1 MAVPSAGEGGLR
13 PRHAELHM
21 CSLPPFSI
29 GCESPTYADESLSD
43 ASKETVMTVGTAPPS
58 VFDADLP
65 TLSYSV
71 DETPAAVY
79 PRFRAAQQQ
88 APVAIGPLGPEVL
101 SYQLVRAVLRDDRF
115 QIPPGIVLQ
124 AQGVTS
130 GPLWD
135 KVINSLLCVEGE
147 THRRLRGLCSR
158 AFTPRTVARLH
169 DAMVDVMN
177 DLVDK
182 VADNGR
188 CDVVADL
195 ARPYPVPIIC
205 ALLGAPREDWQR
217 FSSWADDIFRAFTL
231 SADIHALQPAVMRA
245 WGELDDYVD
254 DMVAHRRRSL
264 TDDLLSDLIR
274 AEDDGDR
281 LDAAELRM
289 LAGGLLL
296 AGTDTTRNQVA
307 ASVQVLCE
315 HPDQWELLR
324 DNPELAM
331 HAVEETMRHSPIAGG
346 TLRLVVDDVELDG
359 YLFPAGTMVLMNT
372 FAANRDPTV
381 YDNPDRVDITRE
393 GAPAIL
399 TFGGGVHY
407 CLGANLA
414 RREIAEALN
423 VLTGRLRNPRI
434 AGPVPWKPIV
444 SLSGPKSLPIEFD

>member
-1 MAVPSAGEGGLR
+1 
-13 PRHAELHM
+13 
-21 CSLPPFSI
+21 
-29 GCESPTYADESLSD
+29 
-43 ASKETVMTVGTAPPS
+43 MTVGTAPPS

-88 APVAIGPLGPEVL
+88 APIAIGPLGPEVL
-101 SYQLVRAVLRDDRF
+101 SYNLVRAVLRDDRF

-177 DLVDK
+177 DLVDQ
-182 VADNGR
+182 VADSGR
-188 CDVVADL
+188 CDVVADI

-231 SADIHALQPAVMRA
+231 SADIQALQPVVMRA

-254 DMVAHRRRSL
+254 DMVAHRRHSL

-324 DNPELAM
+324 DNSELAM

-381 YDNPDRVDITRE
+381 YDDPDRVDITRE

-444 SLSGPKSLPIEFD
+444 SLSGPKSLPIAFD

>member
-1 MAVPSAGEGGLR
+1 
-13 PRHAELHM
+13 
-21 CSLPPFSI
+21 
-29 GCESPTYADESLSD
+29 
-43 ASKETVMTVGTAPPS
+43 MTVGTAPPS

-79 PRFRAAQQQ
+79 PRFQEAQRQ
-88 APVAIGPLGPEVL
+88 APIAIGPLGPEVL
-101 SYQLVRAVLRDDRF
+101 SYHLVRAVLRDDRF

-177 DLVDK
+177 DLVDQ
-182 VADNGR
+182 VADSGR
-188 CDVVADL
+188 CDVVADI

-231 SADIHALQPAVMRA
+231 SADIQALQPAVMRA

-254 DMVAHRRRSL
+254 DMVARRRRSL

-281 LDAAELRM
+281 LDATELRM

-324 DNPELAM
+324 DDPELAM

-381 YDNPDRVDITRE
+381 YDDPDRVDITRE

>member
-1 MAVPSAGEGGLR
+1 
-13 PRHAELHM
+13 
-21 CSLPPFSI
+21 
-29 GCESPTYADESLSD
+29 
-43 ASKETVMTVGTAPPS
+43 MTVGTVPLR

-65 TLSYSV
+65 ALSYGIE
-71 DETPAAVY
+71 ETPAAVY
-79 PRFRAAQQQ
+79 PLFQAAQKQ

-101 SYQLVRAVLRDDRF
+101 SYHLVRSVLRDSRF
-115 QIPPGIVLQ
+115 QIPQGIVLQ

-135 KVINSLLCVEGE
+135 KVITSLLCLEGDA
-147 THRRLRGLCSR
+147 HHRLRSLCAK

-169 DAMVDVMN
+169 DTMVDVMA
-177 DLVDK
+177 DLVDR
-182 VADNGR
+182 VAGSGR

-205 ALLGAPREDWQR
+205 ALLGAPREDWQQ
-217 FSSWADDIFRAFTL
+217 FSLWADDIFQAFSL
-231 SADIHALQPAVMRA
+231 SVDIRDIEPAVMRA
-245 WGELDDYVD
+245 WRELDDYVD
-254 DMVAHRRRSL
+254 DMVAHRRHTL

-281 LDAAELRM
+281 LDAAELQM

-315 HPDQWELLR
+315 HPDQWELLKEH
-324 DNPELAM
+324 PELAM
-331 HAVEETMRHSPIAGG
+331 PAVEETMRHSPIACG
-346 TLRLVVDDVELDG
+346 TLRLVVEDTELDG
-359 YLFPAGTMVLMNT
+359 YLFPAGTMVLVNT

-381 YDNPDRVDITRE
+381 YDNPDRFDITRE

-414 RREIAEALN
+414 RREIAEALT

-434 AGPVPWKPIV
+434 AGPAPWKPIV